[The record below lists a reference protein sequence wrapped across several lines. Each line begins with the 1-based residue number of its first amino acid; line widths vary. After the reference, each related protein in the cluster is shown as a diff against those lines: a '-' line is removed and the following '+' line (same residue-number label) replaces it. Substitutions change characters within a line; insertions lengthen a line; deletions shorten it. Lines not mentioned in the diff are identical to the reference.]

1 MPFQANCLRA
11 SFLFAICAGLGAAG
25 AAAQGATDALIA
37 QLKKEKDDADLAIVQ
52 QIARAGSREAAI
64 GLAEAYDAV
73 ATLLFRREI
82 CKELQRFA
90 NVTEAQQPALD
101 KLAQIAG
108 SAEDEVLRDTALHGL
123 GLSPTVGKQL
133 LRQIVASKASDEL
146 REPAMRQHV
155 KLADAGDVDWYREL
169 WNLEQKQKKDD
180 KGEIAPPELD
190 AIRQLA
196 FEGLLKHLSEAELI
210 DAVKNERRDPKIRRR
225 ALEWMDRQKLPKA
238 ADTAAWV
245 LGRVDFPGAD
255 RAEAARIVYDHD
267 GAKAVGKFLELAK
280 KRDDQTPGDL
290 RVALAALVARCSDD
304 GVQKKVKKLVGKGKP
319 FEKVFALQATADLK
333 DDKLVAAIR
342 KELGDKDP
350 AVRAAAAA
358 ALGARRDRDAL
369 PQLRALLASPQDPG
383 DARAALEAINAIEGP
398 MSAWLKELAGLCTS
412 PDRDVR
418 NAAIEVLGK
427 ARDKRQLDV
436 LLQALEHDDW
446 STRAAAVAALLPLR
460 DKKTVAPLVQRIQ
473 KETGRMKKLVAD
485 ALWQLTAQPFDEDA
499 ARWQSWWQAAAADF
513 EIATEKQLD
522 EAKKTRERRL
532 LTQRTVTPAKFFGI
546 QVESH
551 RVIFVLDV
559 SGSMLEA
566 MYGRT
571 YNGRPAARI
580 DVAKQE
586 LTQAIE
592 HLDAGALF
600 NVFVF
605 SNGVDRW
612 LKTGIGAATSADRKD
627 ALTWVERL
635 GASGGTNLYD
645 SLRAA
650 FADPDVDTIFLLSD
664 GMPTAGDVIDPFGI
678 RQAVADWNR
687 HRKVV
692 INAIAIGGS
701 LEVLEWLAK
710 DSGGSYRQLR

>member
-1 MPFQANCLRA
+1 MPLSVQLRT
-11 SFLFAICAGLGAAG
+11 SLPFVFALAVWPAQVC
-25 AAAQGATDALIA
+25 AQGDTAALIA
-37 QLKKEKDDADLAIVQ
+37 QLKKERDDADVAIVQ
-52 QIARAGSREAAI
+52 KIARAGTREAAI

-90 NVTEAQQPALD
+90 NVQEAQQPALD

-108 SAEDEVLRDTALHGL
+108 SAEDEVLRETSLHGL
-123 GLSPTVGKQL
+123 GLSSTIGKQL

-146 REPAMRQHV
+146 REPAMREHV
-155 KLADAGDVDWYREL
+155 KLAGPGDADWYREL
-169 WNLEQKQKKDD
+169 WNLEQKQRKDD
-180 KGEIAPPELD
+180 KGDIAPPELD
-190 AIRQLA
+190 TIRELA
-196 FEGLLKHLSEAELI
+196 FEGLLKQLSEAELI
-210 DAVKNERRDPKIRRR
+210 DAIKNERRDPKIRRR
-225 ALEWMDRQKLPKA
+225 ALDWMDRQKMPKT
-238 ADTAAWV
+238 ADTAEWV

-255 RAEAARIVYDHD
+255 RAEAARIVFEHD
-267 GAKAVGKFLELAK
+267 GPKAVGKFLDLAK

-290 RVALAALVARCSDD
+290 RVALAALVAQCGDD

-319 FEKVFALQATADLK
+319 FEKVFALQATCDIK

-358 ALGARRDRDAL
+358 ALGARRDRDSL
-369 PQLRALLASPQDPG
+369 PPLRAMLASPQDPC
-383 DARAALEAINAIEGP
+383 DARAALEAIDQIEGP
-398 MSAWLKELAGLCTS
+398 MSAWLKELAGMCAS
-412 PDRDVR
+412 ENRDVR
-418 NAAIEVLGK
+418 NAAIGVLGK
-427 ARDKRQLDV
+427 ARDKRQLDA

-460 DKKTVAPLVQRIQ
+460 DKKTVGPLVARIQ

-485 ALWQLTAQPFDEDA
+485 ALWQLTAQPFDEDQ
-499 ARWQSWWQAAAADF
+499 ARWRSWWETAAAEF
-513 EIATEKQLD
+513 EVASEKELD
-522 EAKKTRERRL
+522 EAKKARERRL

-546 QVESH
+546 RVESH

-571 YNGRPAARI
+571 FNDRPAARI

-605 SNGVDRW
+605 SSGVARW
-612 LKTGIGAATSADRKD
+612 LEGGIGAATAPDRKS

-645 SLRAA
+645 ALRAA

-692 INAIAIGGS
+692 VNSIAIGGS